1 MSSSPSSSELP
12 VDPAL
17 AYERL
22 HPRVRAWIW
31 DQGWDELRAT
41 QVKAIGPIMGG
52 ETDVIISA
60 ATASGKTE
68 AAWLP
73 VCSVLGFDAEAGRS
87 LPGIKAM
94 YLSPLKA
101 LINDQYG
108 RLSDLGA
115 YVDVPAHRRHGD
127 VGGAERKAILS
138 RPDGILLI
146 TPESLEALFVHHG
159 PRVPVILNG
168 LRFVVVDE
176 MHAFVGSERGAQLQS
191 LLHRVELAIRRRVLR
206 IALSATLADHD
217 AAATFLR
224 PGGGAL
230 VTVVGDPSDDRSEL
244 RMQLR
249 GYLVSKPPSL
259 PVDEDGDHVTGKDA
273 GSDTSGERTIARH
286 LFTTLRGADNL
297 VFANARRTVETYADI
312 LARLSDE
319 ERVPNEFFPHHGS
332 LSKEFREDVERRLKS
347 NEMHATAICTSTLEL
362 GIDIGSADSIA
373 QIGAPGSV
381 TALQQRLGRSGRR
394 GQPATVRL
402 YVAEEALDERTSP
415 VDQLRT
421 ETIQTIATVE
431 LLLER
436 WYEPPNTAGLHL
448 STLIQQVLSVIAQH
462 GGATASQLFGALC
475 MNGPFSHVDQPMFVR
490 LLRDLGRHDLVMQ
503 ASDGTL
509 LPGGAGERLINH
521 YTFYTAF
528 QTAEEYRLVADGKT
542 LGSIPVDYPV
552 VSGTLLVFAGRRW
565 KVIAVDTHARVID
578 LVQSRGGRPP
588 NFTGGGAEIADV
600 IRRRMRSLLEG
611 RGIPAY
617 LDANGQRFLDEA
629 RSNYQR
635 LRLDMT
641 PIVHWGRDT
650 IVFPWRGDRVMNTLA
665 VLLAREGIDVSQEG
679 VALACRN
686 TTPRRLLTV
695 VTELAASP
703 MPDAVDLA
711 REVKIKVKDKHDIY
725 LGEELLTASYA
736 ARDLDVPGVWETLR
750 HSLDAGAHGLNA
762 ERGSTWS

>member
-1 MSSSPSSSELP
+1 MSSSPSSSELS

-22 HPRVRAWIW
+22 HPRVREWIW
-31 DQGWDELRAT
+31 DQGWDELRAI
-41 QVKAIGPIMGG
+41 QAKAIGPIMGG
-52 ETDVIISA
+52 DSDVIISA

-87 LPGIKAM
+87 LAGIKAM

-127 VGGAERKAILS
+127 VGGADRKAVLS

-159 PRVPVILNG
+159 PRMPAILNG

-176 MHAFVGSERGAQLQS
+176 MHAFVGSERGAQVQS
-191 LLHRVELAIRRRVLR
+191 LLHRVELAIRRRVPR
-206 IALSATLADHD
+206 IALSATLADH
-217 AAATFLR
+217 AAAAAFLR
-224 PGGGAL
+224 PGEGAS

-244 RMQLR
+244 RIQLR
-249 GYLVSKPPSL
+249 GYLTSESSRTVACLS
-259 PVDEDGDHVTGKDA
+259 DEDDEDEEHLPDEGDTVDK
-273 GSDTSGERTIARH
+273 RTIAEH
-286 LFTTLRGADNL
+286 LFMTLRGSDNL

-312 LARLSDE
+312 LARSSDE

-381 TALQQRLGRSGRR
+381 TALRQRLGRSGRR
-394 GQPATVRL
+394 GQPATLRL

-462 GGATASQLFGALC
+462 GGATAPQLFCALC
-475 MNGPFSHVDQPMFVR
+475 ANGPFSHVEQPMFVR

-588 NFTGGGAEIADV
+588 VFTGGGAEIADV
-600 IRRRMRSLLEG
+600 TRRRMRSLLEG
-611 RGIPAY
+611 REVPAY
-617 LDANGQRFLDEA
+617 LDAAGQRFLDEA

-635 LRLDMT
+635 LRLDMS
-641 PIVHWGRDT
+641 PIVPWGRDT
-650 IVFPWRGDRVMNTLA
+650 IIFPWRGDRVMNTLA
-665 VLLAREGIDVSQEG
+665 VLLASQGLEVAQDG
-679 VALACRN
+679 VAIACRN
-686 TTPRRLLTV
+686 TTPRRLLMV

-711 REVKIKVKDKHDIY
+711 REVKIKVKDKHDQF

-736 ARDLDVPGVWETLR
+736 ARDLDVAGVWETLR
-750 HSLDAGAHGLNA
+750 RALESNVP
-762 ERGSTWS
+762 

>member
-1 MSSSPSSSELP
+1 MSSLPSSSELP
-12 VDPAL
+12 VNPGL

-31 DQGWDELRAT
+31 DQGWDELRQT
-41 QVKAIGPIMGG
+41 QVKAIGPIMDGD
-52 ETDVIISA
+52 TDVIISA

-73 VCSVLGFDAEAGRS
+73 VSSVLGFDAETNRS
-87 LPGIKAM
+87 LPGVKAL
-94 YLSPLKA
+94 YVSPLKA

-108 RLSDLGA
+108 RLSDLGSCLDLPV
-115 YVDVPAHRRHGD
+115 YRRHGD
-127 VGGAERKAILS
+127 VGGADRRVLLS

-146 TPESLEALFVHHG
+146 TPESLEALFVHYG
-159 PRVPVILNG
+159 TRMPTILNG
-168 LRFVVVDE
+168 LRYLVIDE
-176 MHAFVGSERGAQLQS
+176 LHAFIGSERGAQLQS
-191 LLHRVELAIRRRVLR
+191 LLHRVELAIRRRVPR

-217 AAATFLR
+217 AAAAFLR
-224 PGGGAL
+224 PGEGAS

-249 GYLVSKPPSL
+249 GYLVSEPPVIADGIEDAE
-259 PVDEDGDHVTGKDA
+259 PVEPGELDDTFDTRSIA
-273 GSDTSGERTIARH
+273 GH
-286 LFTTLRGADNL
+286 LFTTLRGTDNL

-312 LARLSDE
+312 LTQLSDD
-319 ERVPNEFFPHHGS
+319 ERVPNEFFPHHGN

-347 NEMHATAICTSTLEL
+347 PESHATAICTSTLEL

-381 TALQQRLGRSGRR
+381 TALRQRLGRSGRR
-394 GQPATVRL
+394 GQPATLRL
-402 YVAEEALDERTSP
+402 YVSEDALHERTSP

-421 ETIQTIATVE
+421 ETIQTIATIE
-431 LLLER
+431 LLLEK
-436 WYEPPNTAGLHL
+436 WYEPPNTGGLHL

-462 GGATASQLFGALC
+462 GGATAPQLFSALC
-475 MNGPFSHVDQPMFVR
+475 ADGPFAHVTQPMFVR
-490 LLRDLGRHDLVMQ
+490 LLRDLGNHDLITQ

-509 LPGGAGERLINH
+509 LPGGVGERLINH

-528 QTAEEYRLVADGKT
+528 LTAEEYRLVADGNT
-542 LGSIPVDYPV
+542 LGSIPVDYPI

-578 LVQSRGGRPP
+578 LVPSRGGRPP

-611 RGIPAY
+611 REIPAY
-617 LDANGQRFLDEA
+617 VDATGQRFLDEA

-665 VLLAREGIDVSQEG
+665 VLLVSQGLDVGQEG
-679 VALACRN
+679 VAITCRD
-686 TTPRRLLTV
+686 TTPQRLLSA
-695 VTELAASP
+695 VTRLATSP
-703 MPDAVDLA
+703 MPEAISLA
-711 REVKIKVKDKHDIY
+711 RDVKIKAKDKHDRF

-736 ARDLDVPGVWETLR
+736 ARDLDVPGVWATLR
-750 HSLDAGAHGLNA
+750 QTLDAVAQSSNA
-762 ERGSTWS
+762 GRDDG

>member
-12 VDPAL
+12 VNPGVTS

-41 QVKAIGPIMGG
+41 QVKAIGPIMDGD
-52 ETDVIISA
+52 TDVIISA

-73 VCSVLGFDAEAGRS
+73 VCSVLGFDAEAGHS

-108 RLSDLGA
+108 RLSDLGS
-115 YVDVPAHRRHGD
+115 YVDVPVYRRHGD
-127 VGGAERKAILS
+127 VGGADRKAVLS

-159 PRVPVILNG
+159 TRMPTVLNG
-168 LRFVVVDE
+168 LRAIVIDE
-176 MHAFVGSERGAQLQS
+176 MHAFIGSERGAQLQS
-191 LLHRVELAIRRRVLR
+191 LLHRVELAIRRRVPR

-217 AAATFLR
+217 AAASFLR
-224 PGGGAL
+224 PGDGAS

-249 GYLVSKPPSL
+249 GYLVAEPPST
-259 PVDEDGDHVTGKDA
+259 PVEDEEDDDHVTDEEDA
-273 GSDTSGERTIARH
+273 SDTRTIARH
-286 LFTTLRGADNL
+286 LFTTLRGTDNL
-297 VFANARRTVETYADI
+297 VFANARRTVETYAD
-312 LARLSDE
+312 LLTQVSAD
-319 ERVPNEFFPHHGS
+319 ERVPNEFFPHHGN

-347 NEMHATAICTSTLEL
+347 NETHATAICTSTLEL

-381 TALQQRLGRSGRR
+381 TALRQRLGRSGRR
-394 GQPATVRL
+394 GQPATLRL
-402 YVAEEALDERTSP
+402 YVSEDALDERTSP

-436 WYEPPNTAGLHL
+436 WYEPPNTGGLHL

-462 GGATASQLFGALC
+462 GGASAPQLFSALC
-475 MNGPFSHVDQPMFVR
+475 ADGPFAHVTQPMFVQ
-490 LLRDLGRHDLVMQ
+490 LLRDLGTHDLITQ
-503 ASDGTL
+503 ASDGML

-528 QTAEEYRLVADGKT
+528 QTAE
-542 LGSIPVDYPV
+542 DY
-552 VSGTLLVFAGRRW
+552 
-565 KVIAVDTHARVID
+565 
-578 LVQSRGGRPP
+578 
-588 NFTGGGAEIADV
+588 
-600 IRRRMRSLLEG
+600 
-611 RGIPAY
+611 
-617 LDANGQRFLDEA
+617 
-629 RSNYQR
+629 
-635 LRLDMT
+635 
-641 PIVHWGRDT
+641 
-650 IVFPWRGDRVMNTLA
+650 
-665 VLLAREGIDVSQEG
+665 
-679 VALACRN
+679 
-686 TTPRRLLTV
+686 
-695 VTELAASP
+695 
-703 MPDAVDLA
+703 
-711 REVKIKVKDKHDIY
+711 
-725 LGEELLTASYA
+725 
-736 ARDLDVPGVWETLR
+736 
-750 HSLDAGAHGLNA
+750 
-762 ERGSTWS
+762 